1 MDLLAFWLG
10 VDILYQFIFANFK
23 NKDQVIL
30 NYFLNWDIEMVEAL
44 TNNGKMS
51 KKLSKNIA
59 AVDYFD
65 KTSLYLSATNGGVP
79 IASFATIKK
88 LLKPMR
94 KKKKETMK
102 LFQ

>member
-1 MDLLAFWLG
+1 
-10 VDILYQFIFANFK
+10 
-23 NKDQVIL
+23 
-30 NYFLNWDIEMVEAL
+30 MVEAL

-102 LFQ
+102 LFQQQG